1 MQLGTCVKKSILLY
15 TSIIITVLPMKL
27 WFSGIL
33 LCVISGLSIQAQ
45 TVDTIS
51 VYSPSMNKQ
60 FRNVLI
66 LPKDTAKTPHKN
78 IPLFTSYMVLA
89 SGMTDG

>member
-1 MQLGTCVKKSILLY
+1 
-15 TSIIITVLPMKL
+15 MKL

-66 LPKDTAKTPHKN
+66 LPKGYGKDTTQN